1 MDKLPKTI
9 SALACVAHMFL
20 ILTWSTLG
28 KAVVDKLQES
38 TVYPE
43 ADNVTSEFNGVT
55 RHRFCLADIA
65 ISDRS

>member
-1 MDKLPKTI
+1 
-9 SALACVAHMFL
+9 MFL